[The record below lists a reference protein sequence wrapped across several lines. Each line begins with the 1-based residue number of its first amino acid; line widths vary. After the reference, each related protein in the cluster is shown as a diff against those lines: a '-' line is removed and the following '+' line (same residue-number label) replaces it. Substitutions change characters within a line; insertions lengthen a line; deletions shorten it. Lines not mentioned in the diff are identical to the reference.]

1 MAKSNRPEPSE
12 FLVFPIVDLDLM
24 VFFRGSDITR
34 PLYVSY
40 KEFVKQI
47 TQVITPASALLLQT
61 NSVNNPTQTLL
72 NLIEGSGIT
81 ITDDGL
87 GGITITATGGGGG
100 TYTVN
105 NGLTAS
111 TTTNF
116 QLGGTLIQD
125 TVINN
130 VGFYSLFTGAL
141 SSGTSTGILRAENS
155 GSSPSFRAN
164 NSGTGNAIR
173 ATSNSGI
180 AAFIQSASSIA
191 GYFFSTTARGIY
203 SESYGSYGGTI
214 SRLDVSQTGVLGVL
228 EVFRGST
235 GGAGLNNIGGSID
248 FKLAASNGGAILN
261 NASRLISI
269 LTDTNLLS
277 LTSRFSIN
285 NINNLVNEEQFYI
298 LGSGQIGFNKYG
310 VGTFLATPAYALGV
324 DAFGDVVEFTASP
337 TTGDSISPFLLMGG

>member
-1 MAKSNRPEPSE
+1 MPFFSNKRKDFSIQPPKQEVSSIPFFVTDSSNIDFT
-12 FLVFPIVDLDLM
+12 FLNNNLTADLTLTGVVAGTYGDASNIPVLQIDQWG
-24 VFFRGSDITR
+24 RITGVTLV
-34 PLYVSY
+34 PVS
-40 KEFVKQI
+40 
-47 TQVITPASALLLQT
+47 
-61 NSVNNPTQTLL
+61 
-72 NLIEGSGIT
+72 
-81 ITDDGL
+81 
-87 GGITITATGGGGG
+87 GGGG

-105 NGLTAS
+105 NGLTENPAN
-111 TTTNF
+111 NF

-310 VGTFLATPAYALGV
+310 VGTFVATPAYALGV
-324 DAFGDVVEFTASP
+324 DASGNVVQFTASP

>member
-1 MAKSNRPEPSE
+1 MPFFSNKRKDFSIQPPKQEVSSIPFFVTDSSNIDFT
-12 FLVFPIVDLDLM
+12 FLNNNLTADLTLTGVVAGTYGDASNIPVLQIDQWG
-24 VFFRGSDITR
+24 RITGVTLV
-34 PLYVSY
+34 PVS
-40 KEFVKQI
+40 
-47 TQVITPASALLLQT
+47 
-61 NSVNNPTQTLL
+61 
-72 NLIEGSGIT
+72 
-81 ITDDGL
+81 
-87 GGITITATGGGGG
+87 GGGG

-105 NGLTAS
+105 NGLTENPAN
-111 TTTNF
+111 NF

-298 LGSGQIGFNKYG
+298 LGSGQVGFNKYG

>member
-1 MAKSNRPEPSE
+1 MPFFSNKRKDFSIQPPKQEVSSIPFFVTDSSNIDFT
-12 FLVFPIVDLDLM
+12 FLNNNLTADLTLTGVVAGTYGDASNIPVLQIDQWG
-24 VFFRGSDITR
+24 RITGVTLV
-34 PLYVSY
+34 PVS
-40 KEFVKQI
+40 
-47 TQVITPASALLLQT
+47 
-61 NSVNNPTQTLL
+61 
-72 NLIEGSGIT
+72 
-81 ITDDGL
+81 
-87 GGITITATGGGGG
+87 GGGG

-105 NGLTAS
+105 NGLTENPAN
-111 TTTNF
+111 NF

-298 LGSGQIGFNKYG
+298 LGSGQIGFNKYS
-310 VGTFLATPAYALGV
+310 VGTFVATPAYALGV
-324 DAFGDVVEFTASP
+324 DASGNVVQFTASP

>member
-1 MAKSNRPEPSE
+1 MPFFSNKRKDFSIQPPKQEVSSIPFFVTDSSNIDFT
-12 FLVFPIVDLDLM
+12 FLNNNLTADLTLTGVVAGTYGDASNIPVLQIDQWG
-24 VFFRGSDITR
+24 RITGVTLV
-34 PLYVSY
+34 PVS
-40 KEFVKQI
+40 
-47 TQVITPASALLLQT
+47 
-61 NSVNNPTQTLL
+61 
-72 NLIEGSGIT
+72 
-81 ITDDGL
+81 
-87 GGITITATGGGGG
+87 GGGG

-105 NGLTAS
+105 NGLTENPAN
-111 TTTNF
+111 NF

-324 DAFGDVVEFTASP
+324 DAFGDVVEFTTSP